1 MNTDFPLVVYKKHSH
16 TSDPDKGWVIPVFKV
31 ESVGEDFSPIIQSDY
46 PNDIYISKG
55 FEEVDKKYGAKELFY
70 LDKHFFDADRT
81 ESLFSGNQFF
91 TLGNNTSSL
100 KVSTL
105 IPVVNGSLPPKSSG
119 KLDESIDLPNK
130 EAFFLFDNETYYGPL
145 TASQDGDSYVVSPKT
160 THLFNRQNDHIL
172 SFTPESLKPY
182 IRVAKVSENNQN
194 YILSLKVLSDIEY
207 KTVDYISNEKLIS
220 FFSKLSFGR
229 SKKPSLAKREAQLLQ
244 RAINESIKINSASE
258 DEERV
263 SRIKG
268 LLGDY
273 LSEADIGSDLVKS
286 YLSESQEGRSF
297 LDDFVL
303 TNREDLLKEHQAELE
318 DELESKK
325 EVISKSL
332 NDLDDRL
339 FSKKDELAKINAKVD
354 EERVKAQKSIDEEL
368 EKAQKKIDEA
378 REKSEEEAKSI
389 MAKKQSSLQ
398 ETITILE
405 DDKAKLESVCEGL
418 LQKST
423 DLKNYENL
431 ERETKLLES
440 QVTLLE
446 RSAQKYEDTLRN
458 TDKLSQ
464 ALVDAQLVADVMK
477 GRGVGNTSNTDSK
490 PYPAPTLATNHP
502 SEAKGLIEKI
512 TYAFE
517 SDGGKLFSYDE
528 MANLLVS
535 ITQSFI
541 TILSGPPGV
550 GKTSTAIRLAKSLH
564 MGTNG
569 NTQNFLNISVGRG
582 WVSNRDIIG
591 FYNALRGEFQ
601 PSRTGLYEFLRLSR
615 NDDYKLSPRMVL
627 LDEANL
633 SGIEH
638 YWSDFLGMCDP
649 EGRRRIETGSPDED
663 LRYLEIGDN
672 TRFIATINNDATT
685 ERLSPRMIDR
695 APVISLEID
704 SVQEAT
710 LGEFSNLDGAIK
722 YSELQSFFGQKDQAE
737 LNTNEGKKLKS
748 IIEILGR
755 RDNSWGQ
762 PISISARKLSA
773 ITNYCYVISPLLTSD
788 QAIDFAIAQHVLP
801 HIEGYGSG
809 FKERLEAL
817 RSELGADLPRSR
829 NIMDRIISSGSELTN
844 SYSFF

>member
-16 TSDPDKGWVIPVFKV
+16 TTDPDKGWVIPVFIA
-31 ESVGEDFSPIIQSDY
+31 ESVGEDFSLINQSDY

-55 FEEVDKKYGAKELFY
+55 FEEVDKKYGEKELFY
-70 LDKHFFDADRT
+70 LDKHFFDAERT
-81 ESLFSGNQFF
+81 EILSSGNQFF
-91 TLGNNTSSL
+91 TLGNNTSAL

-105 IPVVNGSLPPKSSG
+105 MPVVNGALPPQSSG
-119 KLDESIDLPNK
+119 KLDESIELPNK
-130 EAFFLFDNETYYGPL
+130 EAFFLFDNKTYYGPL
-145 TASQDGDSYVVSPKT
+145 TAAQDVDSYIISPKT
-160 THLFNRQNDHIL
+160 TPLFNRQNDHIL
-172 SFTPESLKPY
+172 SFTPESIEPY
-182 IRVAKVSENNQN
+182 IRTASVSGKDRS
-194 YILSLKVLSDIEY
+194 YILSLKLLSNIKYE
-207 KTVDYISNEKLIS
+207 TIDYISNDKLIS
-220 FFSKLSFGR
+220 YFSKLSFGR

-244 RAINESIKINSASE
+244 RAISESSKRNSASQDE
-258 DEERV
+258 DRV
-263 SRIKG
+263 NRIKD

-273 LSEADIGSDLVKS
+273 LSEADIGGDLVKS
-286 YLSESQEGRSF
+286 YLNDSLEGRVF
-297 LDDFVL
+297 LNDFVDK
-303 TNREDLLKEHQAELE
+303 NRDDLLKSHQAELE
-318 DELESKK
+318 SELENKK
-325 EVISKSL
+325 EAINKSL
-332 NDLDDRL
+332 NELDDRL
-339 FSKKDELAKINAKVD
+339 LSKKDELAKINAKVD
-354 EERVKAQKSIDEEL
+354 IERAKAQKTIDEEL
-368 EKAQKKIDEA
+368 EKAQIKIDEA
-378 REKSEEEAKSI
+378 REKSEDEAKSI

-398 ETITILE
+398 ETITTLE
-405 DDKAKLESVCEGL
+405 EQKKQHELECEDLLRKAA
-418 LQKST
+418 
-423 DLKNYENL
+423 DLKNYGDL
-431 ERETKLLES
+431 EKETKLLDS
-440 QVTLLE
+440 QVELLK
-446 RSAQKYEDTLRN
+446 RSAQNYEDTLRN
-458 TDKLSQ
+458 TDRLSQ
-464 ALVDAQLVADVMK
+464 ALVDSQLVVDVMK
-477 GRGVGNTSNTDSK
+477 GRGIGNTQNSDFK
-490 PYPAPTLATNHP
+490 PQPAPPLATNHP

-535 ITQSFI
+535 MTQSFI

-564 MGTNG
+564 MGMNG
-569 NTQNFLNISVGRG
+569 STQNFLNISVGRG

-601 PSRTGLYEFLRLSR
+601 PSRTGLYEFLKLGK
-615 NDDYKLSPRMVL
+615 NKDYELSPRLVL

-649 EGRRRIETGSPDED
+649 EGQKKIETGCTNEA
-663 LRYLEIGDN
+663 LKYIEVGEN

-704 SVQEAT
+704 SPQEST

-722 YSELQSFFGQKDQAE
+722 YSELHRFFGIKDQAE
-737 LNTNEGKKLKS
+737 LDTNEEKKLTS
-748 IIEILGR
+748 ILEILRR

-762 PISISARKLSA
+762 PINISARKLSA

-788 QAIDFAIAQHVLP
+788 QAMDFAIAQHVLP

-809 FKERLEAL
+809 FKDRLESM